1 MEKLRIGRVRRTYY
15 LGINY
20 HVYWFIVIS
29 ILYSFVIQISNIE
42 IEIWIF
48 ELVAY
53 KKYIDMGLFL
63 KDLFLHKYQI
73 SKFKLMDSSCGFS
86 NLFITCIYIRL
97 KAEQF

>member
-1 MEKLRIGRVRRTYY
+1 MGNRFMEKLRIGRVRRTYY

-53 KKYIDMGLFL
+53 KKYVYRYGIIFKGFI
-63 KDLFLHKYQI
+63 FIQI
-73 SKFKLMDSSCGFS
+73 SNFK
-86 NLFITCIYIRL
+86 I
-97 KAEQF
+97 